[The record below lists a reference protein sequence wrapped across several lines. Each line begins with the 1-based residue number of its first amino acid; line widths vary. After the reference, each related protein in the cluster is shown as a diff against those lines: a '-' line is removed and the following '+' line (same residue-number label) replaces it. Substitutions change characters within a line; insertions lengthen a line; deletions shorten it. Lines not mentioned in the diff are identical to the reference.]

1 VKRVLITGANRGLG
15 LEFTRRYLERGDQV
29 FAACRRPESARQL
42 QELKAAHPA
51 GLTIVGMDVGN
62 IDAIRKSH
70 AVVRSQVD
78 GLELLINNAG
88 VYSVHGSE
96 EPTKRLGELDF
107 EDALQV
113 LQVNAVGPLIVAQQ
127 YLDLLR
133 AGTKAKIVSISSGY
147 GSISANTEGFP
158 YYYSASKVAMN
169 MYMRSLAAE
178 TKQWGITTVLLD
190 PGWVSTDM
198 GGHDAPVTPEEAV
211 DAMIRVIDRLKPSHS
226 GHFLTSQGDEQA
238 W

>member
-1 VKRVLITGANRGLG
+1 MKRVLITGANRGIGLG
-15 LEFTRRYLERGDQV
+15 FTRRYLDRGDQV
-29 FAACRRPESARQL
+29 FAGCRRPETARQL
-42 QELKAAHPA
+42 HELKAAHPA

-88 VYSVHGSE
+88 IYSIHGSE
-96 EPTKRLGELDF
+96 EPTERLGELDF
-107 EDALQV
+107 EDALTV
-113 LQVNAVGPLIVAQQ
+113 IQVNAVGPLIVAQQ

-133 AGTKAKIVSISSGY
+133 GGTKAKIVSLSSGY

-158 YYYSASKVAMN
+158 YYYSASKAAMN
-169 MYMRSLAAE
+169 MYARSLAAD
-178 TKQWGITTVLLD
+178 TKRWGITTVLLD

-198 GGHDAPVTPEEAV
+198 GGPEAPVTPEQAV
-211 DAMIRVIDRLKPSHS
+211 DGMIQVIDGLTPRDN
-226 GHFLTSQGDEQA
+226 GRFLDWKGAEQT

>member
-1 VKRVLITGANRGLG
+1 MKRILITGANRGLG
-15 LEFTRRYLERGDQV
+15 LEFTRRYLARRDQV
-29 FAACRRPESARQL
+29 FAGCRRPEAARQL

-51 GLTIVGMDVGN
+51 ALNIVDMDIGD
-62 IDAIRKSH
+62 IDSIRKSH
-70 AVVRSQVD
+70 AVVRSHAD

-88 VYSVHGSE
+88 IFSTRGSE
-96 EPTKRLGELDF
+96 EPKERLGELDF

-133 AGTKAKIVSISSGY
+133 AGTKAKIVSITSGY

-158 YYYSASKVAMN
+158 YYYSASKAAMN

-178 TKQWGITTVLLD
+178 TRQWGITTVLLD
-190 PGWVSTDM
+190 PGWVRTEM
-198 GGHDAPVTPEEAV
+198 GGPEAPVTPEQAV
-211 DAMIRVIDRLKPSHS
+211 DAMIQVIDGLTARDN
-226 GHFLTSQGDEQA
+226 GRFLDWKGAEQP